1 MKRAA
6 LVPWLA
12 LAALLLLAVFILIGT
27 YTFLPPLVER
37 TVARSVQD
45 RLELKEKPGV
55 ELESDLLP
63 PVMLAGRFSGGRI
76 SLGGADFGG
85 VRAEKVALELDPF
98 DLDVLRS
105 LVRGAL
111 TAEEPLSGTLVA
123 TLSEREVL
131 RLVQAGTDVPVR
143 DLRLEVGRVVVGLET
158 TVFGM
163 QVPVSVQGSLPLR
176 GESLVFEPRSV
187 SALGAEVP
195 PGLADQVLEG
205 TDLSFSL
212 EGLPYGA
219 EISGVEVAEN
229 RLVLSGEAERI
240 PLRGSVGG

>member
-1 MKRAA
+1 MKRAS

-12 LAALLLLAVFILIGT
+12 LAALLLLAAVLIGT

-45 RLELKEKPGV
+45 RLELEEKPGV
-55 ELESDLLP
+55 ELESDLP
-63 PVMLAGRFSGGRI
+63 PEMLVGRFSGGRI
-76 SLGGADFGG
+76 SLGGANLGG
-85 VRAEKVALELDPF
+85 VRAEKVALDLDPF

-105 LVRGAL
+105 LAHGAP
-111 TAEEPLSGTLVA
+111 TAEEPLSGTLGA

-131 RLVQAGTDVPVR
+131 RLLQDGADVPVR
-143 DLRLEVGRVVVGLET
+143 DLRLEEGGVVVGSET

-163 QVPVSVQGSLPLR
+163 QVPVSVQGGLLLR

-187 SALGAEVP
+187 SVLGAEVP
-195 PGLADQVLEG
+195 PELADQVLEG
-205 TDLSFSL
+205 TSLSYPL

-219 EISGVEVAEN
+219 KISGVEVAEN
-229 RLVLSGEAERI
+229 RLVLSGEIERI
-240 PLRGSVGG
+240 PLGGPAGG

>member
-6 LVPWLA
+6 LVSWLA
-12 LAALLLLAVFILIGT
+12 LAALLLLAVFVPIGT

-45 RLELKEKPGV
+45 GLKLKEKPAV
-55 ELESDLLP
+55 KLESDLTPL
-63 PVMLAGRFSGGRI
+63 MLAGRFSGGSV
-76 SLGGADFGG
+76 SLGDADFGG
-85 VRAEKVALELDPF
+85 VRAEKVTLDLDPF

-105 LVRGAL
+105 LARGAP
-111 TAEEPLSGTLVA
+111 TAEKPLSGTLGA

-131 RLVQAGTDVPVR
+131 RLVQAGADVPVR
-143 DLRLEVGRVVVGLET
+143 DLRLEERRVVVGSEI
-158 TVFGM
+158 TVFGIE
-163 QVPVSVQGSLPLR
+163 VPVSVQGGLLLR

-187 SALGAEVP
+187 SALGVEVP
-195 PGLADQVLEG
+195 KELADQVLEG
-205 TDLSFSL
+205 TDLSYPL

-229 RLVLSGEAERI
+229 RLVLAGEMERI
-240 PLRGSVGG
+240 PLGRPAGG

>member
-1 MKRAA
+1 MKRAS

-12 LAALLLLAVFILIGT
+12 LAALLLLAAVLIGT

-45 RLELKEKPGV
+45 RLELEEKPGV
-55 ELESDLLP
+55 ELESDLP
-63 PVMLAGRFSGGRI
+63 PEMLVGRFSGGRI
-76 SLGGADFGG
+76 SLGGANLGG
-85 VRAEKVALELDPF
+85 VRAEKVALDLDPF

-105 LVRGAL
+105 LAHGAP
-111 TAEEPLSGTLVA
+111 TAEEPLSGTLGA

-131 RLVQAGTDVPVR
+131 RLVQAGADVPVR
-143 DLRLEVGRVVVGLET
+143 DLRLEEGGVVVGSET

-163 QVPVSVQGSLPLR
+163 QVPVSVQGGLLLR

-187 SALGAEVP
+187 SVLGAEVP
-195 PGLADQVLEG
+195 PELADQVLEG
-205 TDLSFSL
+205 TSLSYPL

-219 EISGVEVAEN
+219 KISGVEVAEN
-229 RLVLSGEAERI
+229 RLVLSGEIERI
-240 PLRGSVGG
+240 PLGGPAGG

>member
-1 MKRAA
+1 VKRAA

-12 LAALLLLAVFILIGT
+12 LATLLLLAVFVLIGT
-27 YTFLPPLVER
+27 YTVLPPLVER
-37 TVARSVQD
+37 TMARSVQD

-55 ELESDLLP
+55 ELESDLP
-63 PVMLAGRFSGGRI
+63 PEILVGRFSGGSI
-76 SLGGADFGG
+76 TLGGADFGG
-85 VRAEKVALELDPF
+85 VRAEKVAFDLDPF

-105 LVRGAL
+105 LARGAP
-111 TAEEPLSGTLVA
+111 TAEEPLSGTLGA

-131 RLVQAGTDVPVR
+131 RLVQTGAEVPVR
-143 DLRLEVGRVVVGLET
+143 NLRLEKGRVVVGSEA

-163 QVPVSVQGSLPLR
+163 QVPVSVQGGLLLR
-176 GESLVFEPRSV
+176 GESLVFESRSV

-195 PGLADQVLEG
+195 AELTDQVLEG
-205 TDLSFSL
+205 TDLSYPL

-229 RLVLSGEAERI
+229 SLALSGGMEGI
-240 PLRGSVGG
+240 PLGGPAGG